1 MVWRKIIR
9 FYSFSFQFFL
19 YKVALY
25 KEMIAESKANSV
37 HNGSS
42 HPKNAP
48 THEEQVMQVT
58 AQFPSLK
65 GFLN

>member
-1 MVWRKIIR
+1 M
-9 FYSFSFQFFL
+9 QFFL